1 MWPDD
6 FSRAKYTLPN
16 LPSPSLLLNSK
27 SDIRNLLAIIIL
39 FVFKL
44 GAAKENF
51 GKKNKSKMDNYIQ
64 IKTIGRGTYG
74 VADLVLHK
82 EEQRHY
88 VAKKILIGTL
98 TP

>member
-1 MWPDD
+1 MARR
-6 FSRAKYTLPN
+6 FLSGQINFTK
-16 LPSPSLLLNSK
+16 PSLSKFTAYLKVRYSK
-27 SDIRNLLAIIIL
+27 SARNHL

-44 GAAKENF
+44 GAAEENF
-51 GKKNKSKMDNYIQ
+51 GKKDKSKMDNYIQ

-98 TP
+98 KP

>member
-1 MWPDD
+1 
-6 FSRAKYTLPN
+6 
-16 LPSPSLLLNSK
+16 
-27 SDIRNLLAIIIL
+27 
-39 FVFKL
+39 
-44 GAAKENF
+44 
-51 GKKNKSKMDNYIQ
+51 MDNYIQ

-98 TP
+98 KP